1 MNETSSKIEE
11 TLILLKQVLM
21 QKEKVGIGI
30 TTRARPETLDICLK
44 HFHHFWPKGYDAKLI
59 VIDDNT
65 TEVRVS
71 YIVRCGD
78 LASNPSEDLVI
89 TVGE

>member
-1 MNETSSKIEE
+1 VLDSYEFTVNGGSFPNVSTFGSKVTVAE
-11 TLILLKQVLM
+11 
-21 QKEKVGIGI
+21 
-30 TTRARPETLDICLK
+30 
-44 HFHHFWPKGYDAKLI
+44 I
-59 VIDDNT
+59 VIDANT

-89 TVGE
+89 AVG